1 MIVVDTGPIVALL
14 NDRDDQHERCR
25 DFLANYPGPLLVP
38 TTVFTEVCML
48 VERRRGTRAELA
60 FLSDVRSGLFTML
73 DPRPPTSTVF
83 LNLLRRTPTCRSEQS
98 MRQSSLLPNDL
109 IYRRLTERALDHR
122 HFSVVRPRNV
132 PAFELL
138 P

>member
-73 DPRPPTSTVF
+73 ESTSADLDRIFELVETYADLPLGTVDASVIALAER
-83 LNLLRRTPTCRSEQS
+83 LNLPAVAT
-98 MRQSSLLPNDL
+98 
-109 IYRRLTERALDHR
+109 LDHR

>member
-38 TTVFTEVCML
+38 TTVFTEVCTL

-73 DPRPPTSTVF
+73 ESTSA
-83 LNLLRRTPTCRSEQS
+83 
-98 MRQSSLLPNDL
+98 DL
-109 IYRRLTERALDHR
+109 DRI
-122 HFSVVRPRNV
+122 F
-132 PAFELL
+132 
-138 P
+138 

>member
-14 NDRDDQHERCR
+14 NDRDDHHERCK
-25 DFLANYPGPLLVP
+25 DFLANYPGRLLVP

-60 FLSDVRSGLFTML
+60 FLSDVRSGLFTMPESTSADL
-73 DPRPPTSTVF
+73 DRISELVETYADLPLGTVDASVIA
-83 LNLLRRTPTCRSEQS
+83 LAERLK
-98 MRQSSLLPNDL
+98 LPAVA
-109 IYRRLTERALDHR
+109 TLDRR
-122 HFSVVRPRNV
+122 HFTGVQPRHV
-132 PAFELL
+132 AAFELL